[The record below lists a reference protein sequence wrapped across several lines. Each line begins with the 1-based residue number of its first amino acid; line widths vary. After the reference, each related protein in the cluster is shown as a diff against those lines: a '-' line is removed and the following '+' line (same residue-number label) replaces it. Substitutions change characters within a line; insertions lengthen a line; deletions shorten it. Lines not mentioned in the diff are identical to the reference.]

1 MKTIEEWI
9 KKFYC
14 LNVPNAKVDKLIEF
28 IKDIQSDA
36 FHAGNLAGIKE
47 AQEIVRCRAIV
58 LDTEV
63 VKAIDSM
70 DKQ

>member
-1 MKTIEEWI
+1 MKTAEEWFKNWSLGELPNILEMI
-9 KKFYC
+9 K
-14 LNVPNAKVDKLIEF
+14 AA
-28 IKDIQSDA
+28 QSDA